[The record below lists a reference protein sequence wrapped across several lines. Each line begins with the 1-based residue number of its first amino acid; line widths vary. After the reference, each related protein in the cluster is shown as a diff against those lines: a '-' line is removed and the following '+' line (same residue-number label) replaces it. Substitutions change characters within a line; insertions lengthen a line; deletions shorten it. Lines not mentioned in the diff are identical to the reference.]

1 MAHAGTVLESAF
13 RAAIVRTFRRD
24 CVDIHFPPLA
34 GFIAALFSFLFPP
47 LHDVAVEYRCTAGAI
62 LHLLGGLVRYT
73 NRSKESERLGL
84 AEEVH
89 SLAWAKLNPPVPV

>member
-1 MAHAGTVLESAF
+1 MLFGILLRGKRIRDRHPISVAAVPYHVPFAILGILCDFVLLS
-13 RAAIVRTFRRD
+13 
-24 CVDIHFPPLA
+24 H
-34 GFIAALFSFLFPP
+34 FLFPP
-47 LHDVAVEYRCTAGAI
+47 LHDVLRFGAI

-89 SLAWAKLNPPVPV
+89 SLAWAKLNPPVAV